1 MTPTLNQLM
10 TQDSY
15 QINGKNFTSRLLV
28 GTGKYATNELMGECL
43 EASGT
48 EIVTVA
54 LRRVNLDKKGEK
66 NLLDFIDLKKYTL
79 LPNTAGCYSAEEAIR
94 VAHLA
99 RATGISDFVKLEVLY
114 DEKTLLPDPMGTLE
128 ATSVLV
134 KEGFTVMA
142 YTSDDP
148 VMAQKLEQAGA
159 HAVMPA
165 GSPIGSGQG
174 VLNPNNIRII
184 LEKLKCPV
192 LIDAGVGS
200 ASDVAFAMEL
210 GVVAVLLNTAIA
222 HAKDPLKMAYAMKN
236 GCEAGRLSYLA
247 GRIPKKL
254 YAQASTPLKDF

>member
-1 MTPTLNQLM
+1 MAATLEKIQSED
-10 TQDSY
+10 TY
-15 QINGKNFTSRLLV
+15 QINGKTFTSRLLV
-28 GTGKYATNELMGECL
+28 GTGKYATNELMADCL

-48 EIVTVA
+48 EMVTVA
-54 LRRVNLDKKGEK
+54 LRRIPLNQKNEK
-66 NLLDFIDLKKYTL
+66 NLLDFIDLKKFNL

-99 RATGISDFVKLEVLY
+99 RAAGLSEFIKLEVLF
-114 DEKTLLPDPMGTLE
+114 DEKTLLPDPLATLE
-128 ATSVLV
+128 ATQILV
-134 KEGFTVMA
+134 KEGFTVMT

-222 HAKDPLKMAYAMKN
+222 HAKDPFRMAYAMKN
-236 GCEAGRLSYLA
+236 ACEAGRLSYLA

-254 YAQASTPLKDF
+254 YAQASTPDKDF

>member
-1 MTPTLNQLM
+1 MTATLKQLT

-15 QINGKNFTSRLLV
+15 QINGKTFTSRLLV
-28 GTGKYATNELMGECL
+28 GTGKYPANELMGECL

-54 LRRVNLDKKGEK
+54 LRRVALDKKGEK
-66 NLLDFIDLKKYTL
+66 TLLDFIDPKKYTL
-79 LPNTAGCYSAEEAIR
+79 LPNTAGCFSAEEAIR

-114 DEKTLLPDPMGTLE
+114 DEKTLLPDPIGTLE
-128 ATSVLV
+128 AATVLV

-148 VMAQKLEQAGA
+148 VMAQKLEQAGV

-200 ASDVAFAMEL
+200 ASDVAVAMEL

-236 GCEAGRLSYLA
+236 ACEAGRLSYLA

-254 YAQASTPLKDF
+254 YAQASTPQKDF

>member
-1 MTPTLNQLM
+1 MTATINQLM

-165 GSPIGSGQG
+165 VSPIGSGQG

>member
-1 MTPTLNQLM
+1 MTATLKELVA
-10 TQDSY
+10 QDTWT
-15 QINGKNFTSRLLV
+15 IHGKTFTSRLLV
-28 GTGKYATNELMGECL
+28 GTGKYPTNESMVDCL
-43 EASGT
+43 EATGC

-54 LRRVNLDKKGEK
+54 LRRIPLGQTGEK
-66 NLLDFIDLKKYTL
+66 NLLDYLDLKKYVL
-79 LPNTAGCYSAEEAIR
+79 LPNTAGCYTVEEAVR

-99 RATGISDFVKLEVLY
+99 KASGLSDFIKLEVLH
-114 DEKTLLPDPMGTLE
+114 DEKTLLPDPLATLE
-128 ATSVLV
+128 ATKILV
-134 KEGFTVMA
+134 AEGFTVMT

-184 LEKLKCPV
+184 LERLKCPV
-192 LIDAGVGS
+192 LIDAGVGT

-210 GVVAVLLNTAIA
+210 GVQAVLLNTAIA
-222 HAKDPLKMAYAMKN
+222 HAKDPLRMAHAMR
-236 GCEAGRLSYLA
+236 GATEAGRLAYLA

-254 YAQASTPLKDF
+254 YAQASTQPKDF